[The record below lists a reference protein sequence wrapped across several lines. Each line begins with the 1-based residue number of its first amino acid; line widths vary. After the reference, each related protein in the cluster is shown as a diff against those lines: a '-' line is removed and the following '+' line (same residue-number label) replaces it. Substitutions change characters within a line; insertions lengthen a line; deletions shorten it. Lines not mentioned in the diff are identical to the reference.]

1 MSYGCGEQNMLNFVP
16 NIVALI
22 YLDDTNQLTPAIRAK
37 AVAYSIDGYIRELNY
52 RRSDGSFSAF
62 GNDDSIGSTWL
73 TIYVIR
79 SFNDA
84 KPYIYIDQNV
94 INAGADFIMTKL
106 NPDGSFREDGN
117 VIHKDMQGGSGSGT
131 AMTAYAFIALFEN
144 SAYLTDPKY
153 ELARNKSCDY
163 IAANVDKTNVYD
175 LSIITYALFLANHTA
190 LENVAA
196 ALWDKR
202 IETGDMIH
210 WEKPDDNA
218 QQNQNAWWYYSQP
231 ISQNIEITAYA
242 LLYYVNIDL
251 AIAVKIAKWLVS
263 QKNQFGGYGSS
274 QDTVVGIA
282 SLAAFATK
290 FLKLAGKLDI
300 HFVPNLGNSF
310 DAEVNPDN
318 LFTVQT
324 FDLDPLTRQLNIS
337 TGVGSR
343 GTAIASLT
351 CNFYVL
357 DKETAPRFVINHEFI
372 RPCNNNLLRLS
383 VGLTYI
389 AIGDDNVSN
398 MILIEIRLPSG
409 YVCDTDF
416 PIDKIIRVRN

>member
-1 MSYGCGEQNMLNFVP
+1 MNAS
-16 NIVALI
+16 
-22 YLDDTNQLTPAIRAK
+22 
-37 AVAYSIDGYIRELNY
+37 
-52 RRSDGSFSAF
+52 
-62 GNDDSIGSTWL
+62 L
-73 TIYVIR
+73 TIAIKNRYCNHYLNSVI
-79 SFNDA
+79 S
-84 KPYIYIDQNV
+84 
-94 INAGADFIMTKL
+94 
-106 NPDGSFREDGN
+106 
-117 VIHKDMQGGSGSGT
+117 
-131 AMTAYAFIALFEN
+131 
-144 SAYLTDPKY
+144 
-153 ELARNKSCDY
+153 
-163 IAANVDKTNVYD
+163 NVDKTNVYD

-218 QQNQNAWWYYSQP
+218 QQNQNAWWYHSQP
-231 ISQNIEITAYA
+231 LSENIEITAYA

-300 HFVPNLGNSF
+300 HLVPNLGNSF
-310 DAEVNPDN
+310 DAQVNPDN
-318 LFTVQT
+318 LFTVQK
-324 FDLDPLTRQLNIS
+324 FDLNPLTRQLIVS

-351 CNFYVL
+351 CNFWVL
-357 DKETAPRFVINHEFI
+357 EKQEGPRFIIKHEFVQA
-372 RPCNNNLLRLS
+372 CNKLLRLRVS
-383 VGLTYI
+383 LTYI
-389 AIGDDNVSN
+389 AIGDDNESN
-398 MILIEIRLPSG
+398 MVLMETRLPSG
-409 YVCDTDF
+409 YVYDSDF
-416 PIDKIIRVRN
+416 PLDKVIRVNILKSLG